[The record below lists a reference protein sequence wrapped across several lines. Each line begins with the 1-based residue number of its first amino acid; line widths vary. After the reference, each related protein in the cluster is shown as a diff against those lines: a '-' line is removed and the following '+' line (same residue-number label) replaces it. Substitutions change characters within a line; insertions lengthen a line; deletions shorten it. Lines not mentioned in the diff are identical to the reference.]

1 MVPDRHREPPDAA
14 PTMTIFRVR
23 RQPLGGRIGCPPSGK
38 HAVRHASVLT
48 PLALALSFAL
58 LVPACSQQGGESQPT
73 AATAAPSAE
82 EIKAE
87 SGRLNAWFDTKYEE
101 QLQFSPIQLTF
112 LGRKELNDQIDDMSE
127 AGIRKQLAWLEA
139 SVREMESTFDYNKLD
154 PETKLSWDLWKH
166 QYESAREGVPF
177 MLHAYP
183 FDQMS
188 GIQNLVPTFL
198 INFHKVDDEK
208 DYLAYVSRLQKVPVL
223 FDQLLERTRA
233 SSAQDIRPPKFAW
246 EGVIDQSKKVVSGA
260 PFDGGK
266 PSALW
271 TDAQAK
277 ADALARDGKVSAE
290 RAAELKELARK
301 ALLESVA
308 PAYAKVIAFAEEE
321 LPKSLENATGVGT
334 THPDG
339 MKYYEYQL
347 KQNTTTAMTAEEIHQ
362 LGLSE
367 VARLRGELE
376 ALQKKM
382 GVEGD
387 LQAFFKHVLNDPD
400 RVFPNT
406 DAGRQ
411 AYIDAA
417 TAHIDNIKKQLPDY
431 FGLLPKADL
440 VVKRVEAFREQ
451 DGAAQHYYPGTP
463 DGSRPGIYYAH
474 LSDMNAMPKTEL
486 EVIAYHEGLPGHH
499 MQISIAQEL
508 TGIPQFRTQY
518 NTTAYAEGWGLYA
531 EWLAK
536 EMPGTYQDDYSE
548 YGRLMSEMWRA
559 IRLVVDTG
567 LHAKGWTEQQAI
579 DYFRANSS
587 VPDAAIKSEV
597 QRYLVNPGQATAYK
611 IGMIKIQQL
620 RRKAEGELGEKFD
633 IRGFHDAV
641 LGGGAMPLDLL
652 ERRVDAWIAE
662 KKAA

>member
-1 MVPDRHREPPDAA
+1 
-14 PTMTIFRVR
+14 VR
-23 RQPLGGRIGCPPSGK
+23 
-38 HAVRHASVLT
+38 ASALT
-48 PLALALSFAL
+48 PLALALSLAL
-58 LVPACSQQGGESQPT
+58 LLPACSRQPAGES
-73 AATAAPSAE
+73 AATATAAAAPTAE
-82 EIKAE
+82 QVAAE
-87 SGRLNAWFDTKYEE
+87 SARLNAWFDAQYEE
-101 QLQFSPIQLTF
+101 LLQFSPIQLTM
-112 LGRKELNDQIDDMSE
+112 LGRKELNDRIDDMSE
-127 AGIRKQLAWLEA
+127 AGIRKQLAWLQT
-139 SVREMESTFDYNKLD
+139 SVEEMESGFDYAKLD
-154 PETKLSWDLWKH
+154 PETRLSYDLWKR
-166 QYESAREGVPF
+166 QYESARDGLPF
-177 MLHAYP
+177 LLDGYP
-183 FDQMS
+183 FDQMNGMQS
-188 GIQNLVPTFL
+188 QVPTFL

-208 DYLAYVSRLQKVPVL
+208 DYLAYISRLQQVPVL
-223 FDQLLERTRA
+223 FDQLLERA
-233 SSAQDIRPPKFAW
+233 STAAAQGIGPPKFAW
-246 EGVIDQSKKVVSGA
+246 EGVIDQSRKVVAGA
-260 PFDGGK
+260 PFATGPD
-266 PSALW
+266 SALW

-277 ADALARDGKVSAE
+277 ADALAKDGKITAE
-290 RAAELKELARK
+290 RAAELKELART
-301 ALLESVA
+301 ALVENVG
-308 PAYAKVIAFAEEE
+308 PGYARVIAFAEEQ
-321 LPKSLENATGVGT
+321 LPNAAVNPAGVGT
-334 THPDG
+334 THPNG
-339 MKYYEYQL
+339 KAYYEYQL
-347 KQNTTTAMTAEEIHQ
+347 KQATTTAMTAEEIHQ

-376 ALQKKM
+376 ALQQKL
-382 GVEGD
+382 GVKGD
-387 LQAFFKHVLNDPD
+387 LQAFFTHVLHDPA

-411 AYIDAA
+411 AYIDQASA
-417 TAHIDNIKKQLPDY
+417 DIANIKQHLPEY

-463 DGSRPGIYYAH
+463 DGSRPGVYYAH

-508 TGIPQFRTQY
+508 TGVPQFRTQY
-518 NTTAYAEGWGLYA
+518 FSTAYAEGWGLYS

-536 EMPGTYQDDYSE
+536 EMPGTYQDPYSE

-597 QRYLVNPGQATAYK
+597 QRYLVIPGQATAYK
-611 IGMIKIQQL
+611 VGMIKIQQL
-620 RRKAEGELGEKFD
+620 RKKAEAELGDKFD

-652 ERRVDAWIAE
+652 EKRVDHWIAE
-662 KKAA
+662 SKAG